1 MRGLRAWLLRRR
13 LNRELQKELQFHI
26 DQHTHDLVAS
36 GLSADEAKRR
46 ACIELGG
53 ADQIAERIRDGR
65 PEAWV
70 DHVVRDVRDAA
81 RSLRR
86 TPGLTTAVVTLIA
99 LVIGGN
105 TTVFSILHGIL
116 TKPAPGVQVS
126 GLVTLDLIVDG
137 IPNNGGNSYPNY
149 LDYAAQSTTVH
160 PLVVADYERFTL
172 TVPNGSYALRGDL
185 VSTNYFDTLGVRPI
199 AGRAFI
205 GEDDR
210 AQASGLPTVVSER
223 VWQRQFAGAP
233 DVVGQAIA
241 LNGHLATIIGVA
253 PAPFAGAVLGESS
266 DIWVPLL
273 PYARVHQTERDVND
287 RSTLRMWI
295 FGRLTSGTSLA
306 QARAEFGAISRR
318 LQSAYPEA
326 NKGQVVFPIPY
337 SAIATGSLLSRQG
350 NYMLAI
356 FSVITVLTVLIVCA
370 NVANLML
377 ARAAARQRE
386 LALRQS
392 LGASRTRIIRML
404 LAEGML
410 ASTVAWAA
418 ACAAAITV
426 SRLLARLL
434 PPDPS
439 GTTINADFTP
449 DWKVAAYAMTLAL
462 LGTVAFTVAP
472 AIRAWRQEVLPWLK
486 AGEHGVVQGRSRL
499 ASALVAL
506 QLAFS
511 VVLLTGASLAY
522 RSLSVM
528 SRLDLGYK
536 TDHLLLLSMNTA
548 GSAATPA
555 VNRVLLER
563 LRERLRAIPGV
574 GSVSHARWTSGWS
587 ESVRRRGTDNP
598 VRADQNFIG
607 PGYLETLGLAPLT
620 GGEFAPGDGPRAYP
634 GAIINQHLAETLWP
648 GVAAV
653 GQTLRVGRE
662 QQTVEIVAVMPNAF
676 LSGLR
681 RDANPNFI
689 FRSEQQEPGTPGET
703 TFYIRYA
710 GSLNAV
716 ASAIGRAVGEVDAN
730 VPIVSIRT
738 METELESAKWP
749 VRAITMLLAIFAVGS
764 LLIAVTGQYAVVTFS
779 MRRRTRDF
787 GLRMALGASSSQI
800 LGAVLGEGF
809 RMTMV
814 GLFAGCLLSLGAA
827 MALRGLLYGVSPT
840 DAPTH
845 VGVFLLLAAASVAA
859 CYVPARRATRID
871 PMHALRQE

>member
-1 MRGLRAWLLRRR
+1 MRGLRAWLLRRG
-13 LNRELQKELQFHI
+13 LNRESSRKNSSFTSTNTRTI
-26 DQHTHDLVAS
+26 WW
-36 GLSADEAKRR
+36 RR
-46 ACIELGG
+46 ACHPSRRNDACIELGG
-53 ADQIAERIRDGR
+53 TDRIAERIRDGR

-70 DHVVRDVRDAA
+70 DHLVRDVRDAL
-81 RSLRR
+81 RSLGGRR
-86 TPGLTTAVVTLIA
+86 AHRRSRDAHCVGHWRQYHRL
-99 LVIGGN
+99 
-105 TTVFSILHGIL
+105 FHHSRHFDE
-116 TKPAPGVQVS
+116 PAPGVQTPR
-126 GLVTLDLIVDG
+126 LVTLDHRERHPMRQRQQLSKLSG
-137 IPNNGGNSYPNY
+137 LARQN
-149 LDYAAQSTTVH
+149 TTVR
-160 PLVVADYERFTL
+160 PLVAADFERFTL
-172 TVPNGSYALRGDL
+172 TIPNGSFALRGDL

-199 AGRAFI
+199 AGRTFT

-223 VWQRQFAGAP
+223 LWQRQFAGAP
-233 DVVGQAIA
+233 DVVGRAIA
-241 LNGHLATIIGVA
+241 LNGHLATIVGVA
-253 PAPFAGAVLGESS
+253 PPTFAGAVLGESS

-273 PYARVHQTERDVND
+273 PYARVHRTERDVAD

-295 FGRLTSGTSLA
+295 FGRLASGTSLA
-306 QARAEFGAISRR
+306 QARAEFAAISQR
-318 LQSAYPEA
+318 LQTAYPET

-404 LAEGML
+404 LAEGVL
-410 ASTVAWAA
+410 ASTVAWTA

-439 GTTINADFTP
+439 GATINADFTP
-449 DWKVAAYAMTLAL
+449 DWTVAAYAMTLAL
-462 LGTVAFTVAP
+462 LGTVAFTLAP

-486 AGEHGVVQGRSRL
+486 AGEHGVVQGRSKL

-528 SRLDLGYK
+528 SGLDLGYK

-548 GSAATPA
+548 GSAAMPA

-587 ESVRRRGTDNP
+587 ESVRRRGTDDA

-607 PGYLETLGLAPLT
+607 SGYLRLLASPSDRRERSGRRSRVSAPSSTSILRRHSARLAGPDAARRT
-620 GGEFAPGDGPRAYP
+620 GAANGGDR
-634 GAIINQHLAETLWP
+634 
-648 GVAAV
+648 
-653 GQTLRVGRE
+653 
-662 QQTVEIVAVMPNAF
+662 
-676 LSGLR
+676 R
-681 RDANPNFI
+681 RDAERLAQRLPQGCQPQFHLSVGTAGAWHTGRNDVLHPVRRKSQRRRVRDRTRGARSRRERPDCVHTDDGDGVRERQVAGARDHDAAGDLRGRLAVDRRHRPVRRRHVQHAAPDAG
-689 FRSEQQEPGTPGET
+689 FRPAHGPGGFLVADPGFRT
-703 TFYIRYA
+703 RRRVSHDDGRPVRRVSA
-710 GSLNAV
+710 QSRGRHGAQRSAV
-716 ASAIGRAVGEVDAN
+716 RRQPDGRAH
-730 VPIVSIRT
+730 P
-738 METELESAKWP
+738 
-749 VRAITMLLAIFAVGS
+749 
-764 LLIAVTGQYAVVTFS
+764 
-779 MRRRTRDF
+779 RRRIR
-787 GLRMALGASSSQI
+787 
-800 LGAVLGEGF
+800 
-809 RMTMV
+809 
-814 GLFAGCLLSLGAA
+814 
-827 MALRGLLYGVSPT
+827 
-840 DAPTH
+840 
-845 VGVFLLLAAASVAA
+845 
-859 CYVPARRATRID
+859 PARRRVRSGVLSASSTGYSNRSDASATAGMKG
-871 PMHALRQE
+871 P

>member
-1 MRGLRAWLLRRR
+1 MRSLRAWFLRRS
-13 LNRELQKELQFHI
+13 LHRELQKELQFHI
-26 DQHTHDLVAS
+26 DEHTHDLVAS
-36 GLSADEAKRR
+36 GLLPEEAKRR
-46 ACIELGG
+46 AYIELGG
-53 ADQIAERIRDGR
+53 ADQIAERIRDAR

-70 DHVVRDVRDAA
+70 DHVVRDVRDAL
-81 RSLRR
+81 RSLSR
-86 TPGLTTAVVTLIA
+86 TPGLSAAVVTLIA

-116 TKPAPGVQVS
+116 TKPAPGVQAP
-126 GLVTLDLIVDG
+126 GLVTLDLIVNG
-137 IPNNGGNSYPNY
+137 IPSNGGNSYPNY
-149 LDYAAQSTTVH
+149 LDYAAQSTTIQ

-172 TVPNGSYALRGDL
+172 TIPNGSYALRGDL
-185 VSTNYFDTLGVRPI
+185 VSTNYFDTLGIRPI
-199 AGRAFI
+199 AGRVFI
-205 GEDDR
+205 GDDDR

-223 VWQRQFAGAP
+223 LWQRQFGAAP
-233 DVVGQAIA
+233 DVVGQAIT

-253 PAPFAGAVLGESS
+253 PLPFAGAILGESS

-295 FGRLTSGTSLA
+295 FGRLTSGASLV
-306 QARAEFGAISRR
+306 QARAEFAAISRR
-318 LQSAYPEA
+318 LQTAYPEA

-350 NYMLAI
+350 NYILAI
-356 FSVITVLTVLIVCA
+356 FSVITALTVLIVCA

-377 ARAAARQRE
+377 VRAAARQRE

-404 LAEGML
+404 LAEGVL

-418 ACAAAITV
+418 ACVAAITV

-462 LGTVAFTVAP
+462 LGTVACTLAP

-486 AGEHGVVQGRSRL
+486 AGEHGVVQGRSKL
-499 ASALVAL
+499 ASGLVAV
-506 QLAFS
+506 QLAFC

-536 TDHLLLLSMNTA
+536 TDHLLLVSANTA
-548 GSAATPA
+548 GGAATPA
-555 VNRVLLER
+555 ANRILLER
-563 LRERLRAIPGV
+563 LRERLRAMPGV
-574 GSVSHARWTSGWS
+574 ASVSHARWTSGWS

-598 VRADQNFIG
+598 VPADQNFIG
-607 PGYLETLGLAPLT
+607 PGYLATLGLTPLT
-620 GGEFAPGDGPRAYP
+620 GREFAPGDGPRAYP

-648 GVAAV
+648 DVTAV
-653 GQTLRVGRE
+653 GQTLRVGRD
-662 QQTVEIVAVMPNAF
+662 QQIVEIVAVMPNALLTGF
-676 LSGLR
+676 R
-681 RDANPNFI
+681 RDANPNVI
-689 FRSEQQEPGTPGET
+689 FRSAQQEPGTPGET
-703 TFYIRYA
+703 TFYIRY
-710 GSLNAV
+710 GGGLDAV
-716 ASAIGRAVGEVDAN
+716 ASAIGRAVREVDPR
-730 VPIVSIRT
+730 VPIVSVRT
-738 METELESAKWP
+738 MERELESAKWP
-749 VRAITMLLAIFAVGS
+749 VRAITTLLVIFAVGS
-764 LLIAVTGQYAVVTFS
+764 LLIAVIGQYAVVTFS

-800 LGAVLGEGF
+800 LGSVLGEGL
-809 RMTMV
+809 RMTMI
-814 GLFAGCLLSLGAA
+814 GLLVGCLLSLGAG
-827 MALRGLLYGVSPT
+827 MALRGLLYGVSPI
-840 DAPTH
+840 DALTH
-845 VGVFLLLAAASVAA
+845 IRVFVLLATPSVAA
-859 CYVPARRATRID
+859 CYLPARRATRID
-871 PMHALRQE
+871 PMQALRQE